1 MTTDSKS
8 KPGLVVSAPNKG
20 VGGKPNIE
28 ALCAAKGMR
37 MTEQRR
43 VIARVLADA
52 EDHPDVEELY
62 RRCAKVDDR
71 ISISTVYR
79 TVKLFEDSG
88 IIERHDFREG
98 RARYETSSETHHDHL
113 INLRTGEVIE
123 FQSEEIERLQAE
135 VARKLGYK
143 LVDHRLELY
152 AVPLKDDKTS

>member
-1 MTTDSKS
+1 MTMQNKS
-8 KPGLVVSAPNKG
+8 KPGPIVTAPDKTA
-20 VGGKPNIE
+20 GKPDIE

-43 VIARVLADA
+43 VIARVIAEAD
-52 EDHPDVEELY
+52 DHPDVEELY

-88 IIERHDFREG
+88 IIARHDFREG
-98 RARYETSSETHHDHL
+98 RARYETSSESHHDHL
-113 INLRTGEVIE
+113 IDLRTGEVIE
-123 FQSEEIERLQAE
+123 FRSEEIERLQAE
-135 VARKLGYK
+135 VARKLGFR

-152 AVPLKDDKTS
+152 AVPLKDDKNS